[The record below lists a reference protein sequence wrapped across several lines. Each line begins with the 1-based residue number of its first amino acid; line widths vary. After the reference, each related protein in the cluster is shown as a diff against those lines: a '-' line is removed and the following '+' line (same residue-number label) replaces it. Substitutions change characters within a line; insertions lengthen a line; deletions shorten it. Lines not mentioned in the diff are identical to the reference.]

1 MTMKANPITT
11 AACAFAA
18 IFSNTLATAK
28 GQEEKP
34 DTPRIQLA
42 IVLDT
47 SSSMDGLI
55 EQAKSQLWKIINT
68 FIAAKQDG
76 RAPYVEVALYEYGND
91 GLNRENHW
99 IRKIQPLTR
108 DLDKVS
114 EELFSLRTNGGQ
126 EYCGA
131 VIKQATDAL
140 EWDPSAKTY
149 KAIFIAGNEPFTQ
162 GPVNAT
168 NSCKTAISK
177 GIIVNTIFCGDSRE
191 GINSGWK
198 GGALSA
204 DGSFLTIDSNLKV
217 VHIPAPQDEEI
228 VALNEKLNKTY
239 LGYGRLAEAKSM
251 NQVEQDANA
260 STKATGGAMVQRA
273 VAKASQ
279 NYHNSAWDLVDAS
292 KEKGFD
298 IAKVDK
304 NDLPK
309 EMQEMDDAAK
319 LAFIDTK
326 AKERADIQ
334 GRILDLNKKRDAFVA
349 EKRRDQAGAGKDT
362 LDEVVTGTVRK
373 QAASKGLKFE

>member
-1 MTMKANPITT
+1 MTMKANPMTT

-34 DTPRIQLA
+34 DSPRIQLA

-91 GLNRENHW
+91 GL
-99 IRKIQPLTR
+99 
-108 DLDKVS
+108 
-114 EELFSLRTNGGQ
+114 
-126 EYCGA
+126 
-131 VIKQATDAL
+131 
-140 EWDPSAKTY
+140 
-149 KAIFIAGNEPFTQ
+149 
-162 GPVNAT
+162 
-168 NSCKTAISK
+168 
-177 GIIVNTIFCGDSRE
+177 
-191 GINSGWK
+191 
-198 GGALSA
+198 
-204 DGSFLTIDSNLKV
+204 
-217 VHIPAPQDEEI
+217 
-228 VALNEKLNKTY
+228 
-239 LGYGRLAEAKSM
+239 AEAKSL

-298 IAKVDK
+298 ITKLDK

-309 EMQEMDDAAK
+309 EMQEMDDTAK